1 MGERLSCGL
10 YFNVPLTVSFP
21 PTPTPRCS
29 SSVPAAGG
37 GLPVKLAAFDSPSF
51 DPTDGVPSCPVWRL
65 RLCGLPGSPG
75 GKTQVY
81 AWTQTI
87 GRLISRPLKSTA
99 AAASA
104 PALSSGLHPL
114 GSGREPA
121 LCEREGKGPSVPAFI
136 STLGPEV
143 KSKSSLGHWGGHGR
157 IWKQGPL
164 GAGRPQL
171 VLGTQSPPLP
181 SWCQEVPRHTANA
194 KG

>member
-21 PTPTPRCS
+21 PTPTPRCA

-37 GLPVKLAAFDSPSF
+37 GLPVKLPAFDSPSF

-143 KSKSSLGHWGGHGR
+143 KSKSSLGSLGR
-157 IWKQGPL
+157 SRPDL
-164 GAGRPQL
+164 EAGAPWCWASSPGTGDTEPAVALL
-171 VLGTQSPPLP
+171 VLGGAPT
-181 SWCQEVPRHTANA
+181 H
-194 KG
+194 G